1 MKTDIL
7 TTAADSFTGMPVDTP
22 AENDAGNVFADGS
35 NDFADEEKARRRAQ
49 MKAAAKTLFRTDI
62 SKMDD
67 AAVAGFYT
75 ACARGLFGI
84 EDPDGRVAFGRRAG
98 DARANV
104 GLLRDFCNG
113 NYSVIRDP
121 EYDKWAA
128 MDEERKFRYALE
140 HEGAAA
146 KTKGWLAGN
155 RGATMMELAG
165 AGMPGAQFGNVF
177 QNMAAPNRDET
188 IRRVKYENLTP
199 EEQQVYR
206 DDVIGRF
213 EDKLSKRQVL
223 ATYLA
228 ATEGLS
234 DRAAMLLANTYNGL
248 QNQDRDNP
256 YFHDKGTVDV
266 DAVEALPDDAKDRFY
281 TALAIMRGD
290 RKKGHL
296 LFMPTDFSDDT
307 VLNRAQLALYGLQ
320 TSVLDLFSD
329 TYAMGRDAA
338 RWTYAKTVMGDEAR
352 KNYFRR
358 WDAEQRAQRALEQG
372 LPEADSWIGEMVQSL
387 GENSHWFIPYGAI
400 AKGGGLVKAGKAAKA
415 TAALRGE
422 VAGIQKAAAQAGAA
436 ASGASLGEVGRAAAR
451 SGMMTGPGVDL
462 WKRQMAAVEHFT
474 QELRAAGDA
483 ARKADAMRKSGRAL
497 WTAGQASAF
506 SAFSE
511 EYIANCDAAGISRE
525 ESVPMSAIVGL
536 VNAKVEQLYVPGL
549 ESSLTPVQVKSLM
562 LASGLRAFRSEGAA
576 GFRKWAANYVAK
588 GVSEGVKVT
597 LSEGAVEEPIQQLV
611 TEWGKE
617 IAKSADELRERGWG
631 GIALAWGKFIHDN
644 FAADGGFENFVR
656 NGLGTYVDT
665 AVDMVPSSVG
675 FGLTTNFNAKMGQRR
690 RNRAR
695 RRENLKKWEAAKQH
709 ALANGRE
716 EPVLPRMLSHDASG
730 RVVFNPDGVDYD
742 EGVADVVARAMETRN
757 AIGAYWESKGDRD
770 AQAGNRLVQAVT
782 DARAIWRDGDGDKL
796 GRIAE
801 TVGVDQKTAEV
812 VCQYLEAES
821 EAEAYSPNVRA
832 WTSINLSSA
841 DISEDTIR
849 SVLPGYV
856 DGSFM
861 ADAEGGTYAARV
873 RLADGTERTI
883 AYRVGDISAEL
894 VADVAENEKEDSAF
908 GRSYDARMKQGAEGA
923 ERTWASLSDAERHRI
938 AVDAAARVNG
948 FSSGRAGVLEMKD
961 ADGRTVRV
969 NADDVIYLASG
980 RLADVGYSAMAHMGT
995 ARHETFHALW
1005 RFAATSYTDVQLQEM
1020 ARTLG
1025 VDTASDTWRVD
1036 LDEAMAHQM
1045 EEYASGH
1052 YVTHVAET
1060 QLGKLLDSGAAKF
1073 IDVLSRFG
1081 LGDEVVNAKTG
1092 RPFAL
1097 ADFYDAVL
1105 RGEIG
1110 SGATGV
1116 EHVATEAHAPK
1127 AESSAAKGAGVPME
1141 VSEEE
1146 RAAVS
1151 ADLTADQAAEQ
1162 ETAAENAP
1170 AAPVNAESA
1179 PVNAES
1185 SPVNAE
1191 AAPAKAAPK
1200 AGGSLDN
1207 PADASVTDARFYR
1220 IGAGEGVDIVGELV
1234 VSDARDLKTSYKGTL
1249 EDASLQNRGETE
1261 EGRALVEKIAARPDP
1276 LQVGTV
1282 QPRANN
1288 GFIWATPSGN
1298 VFIGNTRES
1307 GITKAYER
1315 GNAENV
1321 RAYMLAEAQRRGL
1334 EVPEGCG
1341 QPVVHFVL
1349 RRIESA
1355 DGSATIQDVVRM
1367 TNESV
1372 NRGMNVYE
1380 TARNDADVLV
1390 GNNLVPGIA
1399 LRPDGL
1405 VDTDRSAD
1413 AIGSFRRL
1421 TNAQGMIDENTGM
1434 LTEEGQT
1441 RLSNAV
1447 LAALLGNGNADL
1459 LRKIVS
1465 ESARLDI
1472 ENEKR
1477 ALMRCA
1483 AELMDLAAKKPE
1495 FDLRQPLAEAL
1506 RYYVEWRDADETRR
1520 AEAGKSRHDW
1530 YARTKDGARR
1540 RGLAWADHMA
1550 QQDMFRTPSAD
1561 AKLLGDLLAASRD
1574 LRSFEADDR
1583 ETEAGKQRAQ
1593 RLVADYI
1600 GDYVRNARAV
1610 NTETVDMFGTPP
1622 ASRTD
1627 VLEAQRTRDGSKR
1640 FSFRTSEQIDRDDGT
1655 DLSELEKAIAGNLKR
1670 GAKAR
1675 GAQRHYRISK
1685 TSDIVR
1691 EVLGGEYF
1699 TVSTKVVNDHAGKD
1713 GDHVVSADDWNHIS
1727 EALRDPLVIARYA
1740 IKSKD
1745 GRRIY
1750 LPNAYHV
1757 WVETLINGH
1766 YAMVG
1771 VEVKSPAR
1779 NILVNSITTVF
1790 GDEHISVNQQDVV
1803 YSRKDGEGIRTLL
1816 GGPNPREY
1824 SGSPQRVE
1832 IVPQSAG
1839 DVNGENFRKWFAGS
1853 KVVDADGNPQ
1863 VVYRGASFDPLAQRE
1878 KDGQRRFSIAER
1890 HDELMRSSAEYRD
1903 VYDRYHD
1910 ADGSAKPGWL
1920 KAPNG
1925 RDTNLEPYQWVQ
1937 VRTPSFMRWFGD
1949 WMAAA
1954 EMAPSSMDSVSVKK
1968 IVARGI
1974 HEAISKGQPL
1984 DANDESRI
1992 ARILEGVNA
2001 DSSKISDVSVYP
2013 KTEASPLPNNQTGRR
2028 DATDTGRKPHVD
2040 RKISYFLEGIKDDS
2054 SKIVDEN
2061 GEPLV
2066 VYRGA
2071 SFDPLAQEPGKGVIR
2086 PESYFTADPEYAKR
2100 YGDVRAY
2107 YLRIRKPFDVRNAED
2122 AKRLAEFYPAGYQFA
2137 TGHNGALD
2145 WGEMANFELDE
2156 LREKYPEYDGIVLD
2170 EGGDPLPDG
2179 SVKYRGVSYVP
2190 FDGGAQVKSAT
2201 DNNGEYSLD
2210 NPDVRFSISGIYTG
2224 SAADYEKPDLHY
2236 IGTGEGSQV
2245 YGWGLYASN
2254 VRGVAEQYAT
2264 SEVAHK
2270 GMPGTVRKN
2279 GKPASGDVDE
2289 IVSSYLESASS
2300 SFDDDMP
2307 SKSEIVEAALMRM
2320 RRFSDDEV
2328 ISKAIKELET
2338 NSDQWAIERHSGNIY
2353 EQTFF
2358 TNRKPGDESHLLSW
2372 YEPVTEENLDR
2383 ILEGLKKE
2391 GISDRFKDMYW
2402 LRYKGMSSYLES
2414 NDIKGALLDN
2424 GSTGDA
2430 VYQQLTSIIGSP
2442 KEASEFLARAGI
2454 DGVKYPVDSYG
2465 KQMKDGEEAGW
2476 NYVSFRDDNINVDHK
2491 WVDGQRRFSVVADV
2505 NTAAALDPD
2514 AVDLARFSHATRDTF
2529 PRFSVTVPEGP
2540 YPTERLDG
2548 ELKRISGRRMTNDAT
2563 GMVAVVNSVQR
2574 RKIES
2579 NAAVRKSESNGF
2591 TRDEHNAVASLIE
2604 PLWRCA
2610 EPASSHPDGNGAPG
2624 VSIHRFVSLAYLGER
2639 EVFPYLTLK
2648 QLNQDDSRIYS
2659 VELEKIETLE
2669 GTLKDRGLSSSSVEE
2684 IVSKLR
2690 NKFNAGQ
2697 AAFRRFS
2704 LDLMRARASAPENAA
2719 KAKTPEGERAEVRG
2733 RGRFS
2738 FEFPRLDTMS
2748 DDELIAA
2755 AVATRIALGKSDK
2768 TSERAVKITTVQKMM
2783 KSVHPGWD
2791 ARKIGVESQ
2800 RVVQGAQ
2807 KMARQIRADL
2817 DRGVSESLVLEHLPD
2832 AMRRQFG
2839 AEMRQQA
2846 RQGARLGTYQQRA
2859 ATAVEERQARIV
2871 EEAVKVQSGVETKL
2885 LENAYGVDLSQTL
2898 MNLVENPFL
2907 KKDKD
2912 GNYVPAGAGKQA
2924 AEDVTGVV
2932 QEDAPQKEVEEHVRR
2947 AVDEVV
2953 KVSAKKRAEEERA
2966 RRNRENAAGHDAEVE
2981 AAMAAG
2987 SGEDGEASLAGAD
3000 VVDIATRRE
3009 GINLEDPRQ
3018 LAHFVVELSRRYWI
3032 DSHGL
3037 KNDANVWAD
3046 AVALQF
3052 LRKTAANVY
3061 GKLAADIAYS
3071 QARATAARAIDG
3083 FENVPTVQGL
3093 LSEMTYVGQVIN
3105 AKKIRETQQQLCEK
3119 LDLFLRE
3126 KLGAQG
3132 RFKPDNEELH
3142 RKVSAEVELRARYMR
3157 HAMWLTPDAA
3167 AEEAKEIQREI
3178 DIAATDFE
3186 GEGHDVDQSRVMVE
3200 GIRKLNVLREFGAL
3214 RYKPVGRIE
3223 EAIAYWEDMER
3234 GSGEEIARE
3243 ALDREVRTKKAAA
3256 VLARAFHDTA
3266 RKYVR
3271 EGRDLGAMLGDY
3283 MQSHMGF
3290 MNLLRDMTRYASD
3303 ADAQAA
3309 ENVFRWLELE
3319 IQKAGTAA
3327 SVEKRR
3333 HADALAQAVKQ
3344 IYGRDFAKV
3353 LSEFADEDA
3362 RFAPFMGTVD
3372 GQRVRPT
3379 KGRAIQLMVSLLQVG
3394 RKIEVEDPE
3403 KPGEFIVQWEGGY
3416 HDNIVKFHREAQAAQ
3431 IAALLTPADLNLV
3444 KWLGQWYESNRQ
3456 ELSGVCESLFGIGV
3470 YAETSNYFP
3479 VKMLLEKQ
3487 GLEKGDAVGWSIF
3500 PRALTP
3506 RVKNER
3512 DFDTSADVLQ
3522 MFMSRME
3529 EGAQWKAHARLGL
3542 EMRGIFG
3549 RAELQAAIAASH
3561 GNKANATVLGFVTD
3575 TLAGHGTYDRG
3586 DNGATYYTDIV
3597 RGWAALGALGANV
3610 GVMVRQPTSIP
3621 AFGFEIGLAKTAKHM
3636 LTAFT
3641 PDGMDAMRRIF
3652 DSDQRKVRWDTGNTE
3667 AVKNALASSGSG
3679 MMMRLWKASMITNKL
3694 GDVVPALVVGQGIY
3708 RECLEKGMS
3717 EEDAMA
3723 YTWMLVERTQQ
3734 SSRIENQAQFQRRS
3748 KYGRAIYQFLS
3759 TQQQYLQYELRAVR
3773 AVMAKPGD
3781 ASRWARLAGTVTLNH
3796 FILSSA
3802 YFWVGAMYRRLLG
3815 QEPPEDEL
3823 KDWTV
3828 SMLLGPFGALYG
3840 LGLTCTGALNEWI
3853 KGPQYGGSS
3862 SLPFLSYVGNV
3873 IVRDPAAVV
3882 KAMLDEDAS
3891 WDDVLEELGKWAAD
3905 QNALFRDMRKI
3916 KKNYFDKD

>member
-155 RGATMMELAG
+155 RGATLKELAG

-188 IRRVKYENLTP
+188 VRRVKYENLTP

-248 QNQDRDNP
+248 QKQDRDNP
-256 YFHDKGTVDV
+256 YFYDKGTVDV
-266 DAVEALPDDAKDRFY
+266 DAVEALPDDEKDRFY

-307 VLNRAQLALYGLQ
+307 ALNRAQLALYGLQ

-358 WDAEQRAQRALEQG
+358 WDAEQRAQRVLEQG

-483 ARKADAMRKSGRAL
+483 ARKADTMRKSGRAL

-695 RRENLKKWEAAKQH
+695 RRENLKKWEAAKQY

-757 AIGAYWESKGDRD
+757 AIGAYWESKGDTD
-770 AQAGNRLVQAVT
+770 ARAGNRLVQAVT

-894 VADVAENEKEDSAF
+894 MADVAENEKEDSAF

-923 ERTWASLSDAERHRI
+923 ARTWASLSDAERHRI
-938 AVDAAARVNG
+938 AVEAAARVNG

-1127 AESSAAKGAGVPME
+1127 AESSAAKGSGVPME
-1141 VSEEE
+1141 VSEED

-1151 ADLTADQAAEQ
+1151 ADLTAAQAAEQ

-1185 SPVNAE
+1185 APVNAE
-1191 AAPAKAAPK
+1191 SAPVNAESAPAKAAPK

-1249 EDASLQNRGETE
+1249 EDASLQNRGDTE

-1600 GDYVRNARAV
+1600 GDYIRNARAV

-1627 VLEAQRTRDGSKR
+1627 VLEAQRTRDGRRR
-1640 FSFRTSEQIDRDDGT
+1640 FSMNVSDETKHYFASRHDTSSWTIRKEPSEVLAMQTVEFGDVQP
-1655 DLSELEKAIAGNLKR
+1655 LSEKTDNRSVRTALKDLFRADDPVLNEESNEKAVFPGSIAGKLMSQSGADMNRIGRLLKPLFKSAVLSWTEPEMKMD
-1670 GAKAR
+1670 GHTFHFENK
-1675 GAQRHYRISK
+1675 GYRMFVNK
-1685 TSDIVR
+1685 FRVGGDVEMFVR
-1691 EVLGGEYF
+1691 F
-1699 TVSTKVVNDHAGKD
+1699 TVRDQKGDGSRMALHHATVSDVELYKESAAD
-1713 GDHVVSADDWNHIS
+1713 SHPVDKTGDDRAFVDYKLAKFFAPVHG
-1727 EALRDPLVIARYA
+1727 E
-1740 IKSKD
+1740 SK
-1745 GRRIY
+1745 
-1750 LPNAYHV
+1750 
-1757 WVETLINGH
+1757 
-1766 YAMVG
+1766 VG
-1771 VEVKSPAR
+1771 VRTPPA
-1779 NILVNSITTVF
+1779 
-1790 GDEHISVNQQDVV
+1790 
-1803 YSRKDGEGIRTLL
+1803 SRTGAFDAA
-1816 GGPNPREY
+1816 NPD
-1824 SGSPQRVE
+1824 
-1832 IVPQSAG
+1832 I
-1839 DVNGENFRKWFAGS
+1839 
-1853 KVVDADGNPQ
+1853 
-1863 VVYRGASFDPLAQRE
+1863 
-1878 KDGQRRFSIAER
+1878 RFSIAER

-1949 WMAAA
+1949 WIKNEVTKRWFDVAKADVVTGLAPVDVSSFGALPDKKSIANAFRGFGIVTNSRDGRSVRFPANSAGKMVYQKQFAAA
-1954 EMAPSSMDSVSVKK
+1954 FGELFKTAVRAWSEKENPVEGHKPHANIENFHSYVNKFTDGRREFYVRFTV
-1968 IVARGI
+1968 R
-1974 HEAISKGQPL
+1974 ESK
-1984 DANDESRI
+1984 DEGSDIRDNVH
-1992 ARILEGVNA
+1992 AAE
-2001 DSSKISDVSVYP
+2001 ISDVSVYQ

-2028 DATDTGRKPHVD
+2028 DASDTGRKPHVD

-2061 GEPLV
+2061 GEPRILWHGTNWNPLKEKNGKAV
-2066 VYRGA
+2066 FDERLLGTASGDNGFFGRGHYFAYTEGEASFYGRNVIPAFLRIENPFDYEKELATLWGKRTSTGMAGNLAPAVNLAEKFPEIANGFTATYRGEYVEDQGYELKEISLVDFA
-2071 SFDPLAQEPGKGVIR
+2071 KEAERIRREVKFEVVKIENSNDIVVRAEPHKEKHGGFEWTEYRYEQRFYNENDANDELLLVYDYLENIAFPGLELPKITDVMQTREFTDAIKAKGHDGVIQS
-2086 PESYFTADPEYAKR
+2086 EN
-2100 YGDVRAY
+2100 GDEAVV
-2107 YLRIRKPFDVRNAED
+2107 FDSN
-2122 AKRLAEFYPAGYQFA
+2122 
-2137 TGHNGALD
+2137 
-2145 WGEMANFELDE
+2145 
-2156 LREKYPEYDGIVLD
+2156 
-2170 EGGDPLPDG
+2170 
-2179 SVKYRGVSYVP
+2179 
-2190 FDGGAQVKSAT
+2190 QVKSA
-2201 DNNGEYSLD
+2201 DANNGDFSRNND
-2210 NPDVRFSISGIYTG
+2210 DVRYSIAGIVKLYNEENAGMSG
-2224 SAADYEKPDLHY
+2224 SANKS
-2236 IGTGEGSQV
+2236 EGARV
-2245 YGWGLYASN
+2245 FFDRIIA
-2254 VRGVAEQYAT
+2254 QYL
-2264 SEVAHK
+2264 HK
-2270 GMPGTVRKN
+2270 GYTKN
-2279 GKPASGDVDE
+2279 WRNA
-2289 IVSSYLESASS
+2289 
-2300 SFDDDMP
+2300 
-2307 SKSEIVEAALMRM
+2307 
-2320 RRFSDDEV
+2320 
-2328 ISKAIKELET
+2328 
-2338 NSDQWAIERHSGNIY
+2338 
-2353 EQTFF
+2353 
-2358 TNRKPGDESHLLSW
+2358 
-2372 YEPVTEENLDR
+2372 
-2383 ILEGLKKE
+2383 
-2391 GISDRFKDMYW
+2391 
-2402 LRYKGMSSYLES
+2402 
-2414 NDIKGALLDN
+2414 
-2424 GSTGDA
+2424 
-2430 VYQQLTSIIGSP
+2430 
-2442 KEASEFLARAGI
+2442 FL
-2454 DGVKYPVDSYG
+2454 
-2465 KQMKDGEEAGW
+2465 
-2476 NYVSFRDDNINVDHK
+2476 
-2491 WVDGQRRFSVVADV
+2491 
-2505 NTAAALDPD
+2505 
-2514 AVDLARFSHATRDTF
+2514 
-2529 PRFSVTVPEGP
+2529 
-2540 YPTERLDG
+2540 
-2548 ELKRISGRRMTNDAT
+2548 
-2563 GMVAVVNSVQR
+2563 
-2574 RKIES
+2574 
-2579 NAAVRKSESNGF
+2579 
-2591 TRDEHNAVASLIE
+2591 
-2604 PLWRCA
+2604 
-2610 EPASSHPDGNGAPG
+2610 
-2624 VSIHRFVSLAYLGER
+2624 
-2639 EVFPYLTLK
+2639 
-2648 QLNQDDSRIYS
+2648 
-2659 VELEKIETLE
+2659 
-2669 GTLKDRGLSSSSVEE
+2669 
-2684 IVSKLR
+2684 
-2690 NKFNAGQ
+2690 
-2697 AAFRRFS
+2697 RFS

-2768 TSERAVKITTVQKMM
+2768 ASERAVKIATVQKMM

-2791 ARKIGVESQ
+2791 ARKIAVESQ

-2817 DRGVSESLVLEHLPD
+2817 DRCVSESLVLEHLPD

-2846 RQGARLGTYQQRA
+2846 RQGARLGTYRQRA

-3046 AVALQF
+3046 AVAVQF

-3167 AEEAKEIQREI
+3167 ADEAKEIQREI
-3178 DIAATDFE
+3178 DIAATDFK

-3214 RYKPVGRIE
+3214 RYKPVGKIE

-3679 MMMRLWKASMITNKL
+3679 PMMRLWKASMITNKL

>member
-7 TTAADSFTGMPVDTP
+7 TTAADSFTGMPADTP

-128 MDEERKFRYALE
+128 MDEEQKFRYAIERESKSAKVKGYLE
-140 HEGAAA
+140 GKRGSTFLEDVSMLGDMPAFGPAAEYELGRRSEIQRRQNYEGLNDEEKA
-146 KTKGWLAGN
+146 K
-155 RGATMMELAG
+155 
-165 AGMPGAQFGNVF
+165 
-177 QNMAAPNRDET
+177 
-188 IRRVKYENLTP
+188 
-199 EEQQVYR
+199 YR
-206 DDVIGRF
+206 ADVIGRY

-248 QNQDRDNP
+248 QKQDRDNP
-256 YFHDKGTVDV
+256 YFYDRGTVDV
-266 DAVEALPDDAKDRFY
+266 DAVEALPDDEKDRFY

-307 VLNRAQLALYGLQ
+307 ALNRAQLALYGLQ

-400 AKGGGLVKAGKAAKA
+400 AKGGGLVKAGKAANA

-695 RRENLKKWEAAKQH
+695 RRENLKKWEAAKQY

-757 AIGAYWESKGDRD
+757 AIGAYWESKGDTD
-770 AQAGNRLVQAVT
+770 ARAGNRLVQAVT

-923 ERTWASLSDAERHRI
+923 ARTWASLSDAERHRI

-1141 VSEEE
+1141 VSEED

-1151 ADLTADQAAEQ
+1151 ADLTAAQAAEQ

-1170 AAPVNAESA
+1170 AAPVNAEAA
-1179 PVNAES
+1179 PA
-1185 SPVNAE
+1185 NAE

-1341 QPVVHFVL
+1341 QPVVYFVL

-1540 RGLAWADHMA
+1540 RGLEWADHMA

-1627 VLEAQRTRDGSKR
+1627 VLA
-1640 FSFRTSEQIDRDDGT
+1640 
-1655 DLSELEKAIAGNLKR
+1655 
-1670 GAKAR
+1670 
-1675 GAQRHYRISK
+1675 
-1685 TSDIVR
+1685 
-1691 EVLGGEYF
+1691 
-1699 TVSTKVVNDHAGKD
+1699 
-1713 GDHVVSADDWNHIS
+1713 
-1727 EALRDPLVIARYA
+1727 
-1740 IKSKD
+1740 
-1745 GRRIY
+1745 
-1750 LPNAYHV
+1750 
-1757 WVETLINGH
+1757 
-1766 YAMVG
+1766 
-1771 VEVKSPAR
+1771 
-1779 NILVNSITTVF
+1779 
-1790 GDEHISVNQQDVV
+1790 
-1803 YSRKDGEGIRTLL
+1803 
-1816 GGPNPREY
+1816 
-1824 SGSPQRVE
+1824 
-1832 IVPQSAG
+1832 
-1839 DVNGENFRKWFAGS
+1839 
-1853 KVVDADGNPQ
+1853 
-1863 VVYRGASFDPLAQRE
+1863 AQRE

-1937 VRTPSFMRWFGD
+1937 VRTPSFTEWFGD

-2001 DSSKISDVSVYP
+2001 DSSKIVDENGEPLVVYHGTNGYESMRVWDERTKQYNTSYGSFTIFKRTVDGLHNAGHFFSSDESNAGGYGSTLYATYLNIKNPLTIDCGGADYSVIRHNGEVHDTYEWAEIAERGGYDGVVFKNIRDGVDYGAMQNTTDEYVAFRSNQIKSATDNTGAFDKQNQDVRYSIAARLDEERRKTVDERLEKEKAQSERRRLSVAAARHDELMRSSAEYRDVYDRYHDADGSAKPGWLKAPNGRDTNLEPYQWVQVRTPSFTEWFGDWIKNEVTKRWFDVAKADVVTGLAPVDVSSFGALPDKKSIANAFRGFGIVTNSRDGRSVRFPANSAGKMVYQKQFAAAFGELFKTAVRAWSEKENPVEGHKPHANIENFHSYVDKFTDGRREFYVRFTVRESKDEGSDIRDNVHAAEISDVSVYQ

-2028 DATDTGRKPHVD
+2028 DASDTGRKPHVD

-2061 GEPLV
+2061 GEPRILWHGTNWNPLKEKNGKAV
-2066 VYRGA
+2066 FDERLLGTASGDNGFFGRGHYFAYTEGEASFYGRNIIPAFLRIENPFDYEKELATLWGKRTSTGMAGNLAPAVNLAEKFPEIANGFTATYRGEYVEDQGYELKEISLVDFA
-2071 SFDPLAQEPGKGVIR
+2071 KEAERIRREVKFEIVKIENSNDIVVRAEPHKEKHGGFEWTEYRYEQRFYNENDANDELLLVYDYLENIAFPGLELPKITDVMQTREFTDAIKAKGHDGVIQS
-2086 PESYFTADPEYAKR
+2086 EN
-2100 YGDVRAY
+2100 GDEAVV
-2107 YLRIRKPFDVRNAED
+2107 FDSN
-2122 AKRLAEFYPAGYQFA
+2122 
-2137 TGHNGALD
+2137 
-2145 WGEMANFELDE
+2145 
-2156 LREKYPEYDGIVLD
+2156 
-2170 EGGDPLPDG
+2170 
-2179 SVKYRGVSYVP
+2179 
-2190 FDGGAQVKSAT
+2190 QVKSA
-2201 DNNGEYSLD
+2201 DANNGDFSRNND
-2210 NPDVRFSISGIYTG
+2210 DVRYSIADIVKLYNEENAGMSG
-2224 SAADYEKPDLHY
+2224 SANKS
-2236 IGTGEGSQV
+2236 EGARV
-2245 YGWGLYASN
+2245 FFD
-2254 VRGVAEQYAT
+2254 RIIEQYL
-2264 SEVAHK
+2264 HK
-2270 GMPGTVRKN
+2270 GYSKN
-2279 GKPASGDVDE
+2279 WRNA
-2289 IVSSYLESASS
+2289 
-2300 SFDDDMP
+2300 
-2307 SKSEIVEAALMRM
+2307 
-2320 RRFSDDEV
+2320 
-2328 ISKAIKELET
+2328 
-2338 NSDQWAIERHSGNIY
+2338 
-2353 EQTFF
+2353 
-2358 TNRKPGDESHLLSW
+2358 
-2372 YEPVTEENLDR
+2372 
-2383 ILEGLKKE
+2383 
-2391 GISDRFKDMYW
+2391 
-2402 LRYKGMSSYLES
+2402 
-2414 NDIKGALLDN
+2414 
-2424 GSTGDA
+2424 
-2430 VYQQLTSIIGSP
+2430 
-2442 KEASEFLARAGI
+2442 FL
-2454 DGVKYPVDSYG
+2454 
-2465 KQMKDGEEAGW
+2465 
-2476 NYVSFRDDNINVDHK
+2476 
-2491 WVDGQRRFSVVADV
+2491 
-2505 NTAAALDPD
+2505 
-2514 AVDLARFSHATRDTF
+2514 
-2529 PRFSVTVPEGP
+2529 
-2540 YPTERLDG
+2540 
-2548 ELKRISGRRMTNDAT
+2548 
-2563 GMVAVVNSVQR
+2563 
-2574 RKIES
+2574 
-2579 NAAVRKSESNGF
+2579 
-2591 TRDEHNAVASLIE
+2591 
-2604 PLWRCA
+2604 
-2610 EPASSHPDGNGAPG
+2610 
-2624 VSIHRFVSLAYLGER
+2624 
-2639 EVFPYLTLK
+2639 
-2648 QLNQDDSRIYS
+2648 
-2659 VELEKIETLE
+2659 
-2669 GTLKDRGLSSSSVEE
+2669 
-2684 IVSKLR
+2684 
-2690 NKFNAGQ
+2690 
-2697 AAFRRFS
+2697 RFS

-2768 TSERAVKITTVQKMM
+2768 ASERAVKITTVQKMM

-2791 ARKIGVESQ
+2791 ARKIAVESQ

-3167 AEEAKEIQREI
+3167 ADEAKEIQREI

-3214 RYKPVGRIE
+3214 RYKPVGKIE

-3679 MMMRLWKASMITNKL
+3679 PMMRLWKASMITNKL

>member
-155 RGATMMELAG
+155 RGATLKELAG

-188 IRRVKYENLTP
+188 VRRVKYENLTP

-248 QNQDRDNP
+248 QKQDRDNP
-256 YFHDKGTVDV
+256 YFYDKGTVDV
-266 DAVEALPDDAKDRFY
+266 DAVEALPDDEKDRFY

-307 VLNRAQLALYGLQ
+307 ALNRAQLALYGLQ

-358 WDAEQRAQRALEQG
+358 WDAEQRAQRVLEQG

-483 ARKADAMRKSGRAL
+483 ARKADTMRKSGRAL

-695 RRENLKKWEAAKQH
+695 RRENLKKWEAAKQY

-757 AIGAYWESKGDRD
+757 AIGAYWESKGDTD
-770 AQAGNRLVQAVT
+770 ARAGNRLVQAVT

-894 VADVAENEKEDSAF
+894 MADVAENEKEDSAF

-923 ERTWASLSDAERHRI
+923 ARTWASLSDAERHRI
-938 AVDAAARVNG
+938 AVEAAARVNG

-1116 EHVATEAHAPK
+1116 EHVATDAHAPK

-1141 VSEEE
+1141 VSEED

-1151 ADLTADQAAEQ
+1151 ADLTAAQAAEQ

-1185 SPVNAE
+1185 APVNAE
-1191 AAPAKAAPK
+1191 SAPVNAESAPAKAAPK

-1249 EDASLQNRGETE
+1249 EDASLQNRGDTE

-1600 GDYVRNARAV
+1600 GDYIRNARAV

-1627 VLEAQRTRDGSKR
+1627 VLEAQRTRDGRRR
-1640 FSFRTSEQIDRDDGT
+1640 FSMNVSDETKHYFASRHDTSSWTIRKEPSEVLAMQTVEFGDVQP
-1655 DLSELEKAIAGNLKR
+1655 LSEKTDNRSVRTALKDLFRADDPVLNEESNEKAVFPGSIAGKLMSQSGADMNRIGRLLKPLFKSAVLSWTEPEMKMD
-1670 GAKAR
+1670 GHTFHFENK
-1675 GAQRHYRISK
+1675 GYRMFVNK
-1685 TSDIVR
+1685 FRVGGDVEMFVR
-1691 EVLGGEYF
+1691 F
-1699 TVSTKVVNDHAGKD
+1699 TVRDQKGDGSRMALHHATVSDVELYKESAAD
-1713 GDHVVSADDWNHIS
+1713 SHPVDKTGDDRAFVDYKLAKFFAPVHG
-1727 EALRDPLVIARYA
+1727 E
-1740 IKSKD
+1740 SK
-1745 GRRIY
+1745 
-1750 LPNAYHV
+1750 
-1757 WVETLINGH
+1757 
-1766 YAMVG
+1766 VG
-1771 VEVKSPAR
+1771 VRTPPA
-1779 NILVNSITTVF
+1779 
-1790 GDEHISVNQQDVV
+1790 
-1803 YSRKDGEGIRTLL
+1803 SRTGAFDAA
-1816 GGPNPREY
+1816 NPD
-1824 SGSPQRVE
+1824 
-1832 IVPQSAG
+1832 I
-1839 DVNGENFRKWFAGS
+1839 
-1853 KVVDADGNPQ
+1853 
-1863 VVYRGASFDPLAQRE
+1863 
-1878 KDGQRRFSIAER
+1878 RFSIAER

-1949 WMAAA
+1949 WIKNEVTKRWFDVAKADVVTGLAPVDVSSFGALPDKKSIANAFRGFGIVTNSRDGRSVRFPANSAGKMVYQKQFAAA
-1954 EMAPSSMDSVSVKK
+1954 FGELFKTAVRAWSEKENPVEGHKPHANIENFHSYVNKFTDGRREFYVRFTV
-1968 IVARGI
+1968 R
-1974 HEAISKGQPL
+1974 ESK
-1984 DANDESRI
+1984 DEGSDIRDNVH
-1992 ARILEGVNA
+1992 AAE
-2001 DSSKISDVSVYP
+2001 ISDVSVYQ

-2028 DATDTGRKPHVD
+2028 DASDTGRKPHVD

-2061 GEPLV
+2061 GEPRILWHGTNWNPLKEKNGKAV
-2066 VYRGA
+2066 FDERLLGTASGDNGFFGRGHYFAYTEGEASFYGRNVIPAFLRIENPFDYEKELATLWGKRTSTGMAGNLAPAVNLAEKFPEIANGFTATYRGEYVEDQGYELKEISLVDFA
-2071 SFDPLAQEPGKGVIR
+2071 KEAERIRREVKFEVVKIENSNDIVVRAEPHKEKHGGFEWTEYRYEQRFYNENDANDELLLVYDYLENIAFPGLELPKITDVMQTREFTDAIKAKGHDGVIQS
-2086 PESYFTADPEYAKR
+2086 EN
-2100 YGDVRAY
+2100 GDEAVV
-2107 YLRIRKPFDVRNAED
+2107 FDSN
-2122 AKRLAEFYPAGYQFA
+2122 
-2137 TGHNGALD
+2137 
-2145 WGEMANFELDE
+2145 
-2156 LREKYPEYDGIVLD
+2156 
-2170 EGGDPLPDG
+2170 
-2179 SVKYRGVSYVP
+2179 
-2190 FDGGAQVKSAT
+2190 QVKSA
-2201 DNNGEYSLD
+2201 DANNGDFSRNND
-2210 NPDVRFSISGIYTG
+2210 DVRYSIAGIVKLYNEENAGMSG
-2224 SAADYEKPDLHY
+2224 SANKS
-2236 IGTGEGSQV
+2236 EGARV
-2245 YGWGLYASN
+2245 FFDRIIA
-2254 VRGVAEQYAT
+2254 QYL
-2264 SEVAHK
+2264 HK
-2270 GMPGTVRKN
+2270 GYTKN
-2279 GKPASGDVDE
+2279 WRNA
-2289 IVSSYLESASS
+2289 
-2300 SFDDDMP
+2300 
-2307 SKSEIVEAALMRM
+2307 
-2320 RRFSDDEV
+2320 
-2328 ISKAIKELET
+2328 
-2338 NSDQWAIERHSGNIY
+2338 
-2353 EQTFF
+2353 
-2358 TNRKPGDESHLLSW
+2358 
-2372 YEPVTEENLDR
+2372 
-2383 ILEGLKKE
+2383 
-2391 GISDRFKDMYW
+2391 
-2402 LRYKGMSSYLES
+2402 
-2414 NDIKGALLDN
+2414 
-2424 GSTGDA
+2424 
-2430 VYQQLTSIIGSP
+2430 
-2442 KEASEFLARAGI
+2442 FL
-2454 DGVKYPVDSYG
+2454 
-2465 KQMKDGEEAGW
+2465 
-2476 NYVSFRDDNINVDHK
+2476 
-2491 WVDGQRRFSVVADV
+2491 
-2505 NTAAALDPD
+2505 
-2514 AVDLARFSHATRDTF
+2514 
-2529 PRFSVTVPEGP
+2529 
-2540 YPTERLDG
+2540 
-2548 ELKRISGRRMTNDAT
+2548 
-2563 GMVAVVNSVQR
+2563 
-2574 RKIES
+2574 
-2579 NAAVRKSESNGF
+2579 
-2591 TRDEHNAVASLIE
+2591 
-2604 PLWRCA
+2604 
-2610 EPASSHPDGNGAPG
+2610 
-2624 VSIHRFVSLAYLGER
+2624 
-2639 EVFPYLTLK
+2639 
-2648 QLNQDDSRIYS
+2648 
-2659 VELEKIETLE
+2659 
-2669 GTLKDRGLSSSSVEE
+2669 
-2684 IVSKLR
+2684 
-2690 NKFNAGQ
+2690 
-2697 AAFRRFS
+2697 RFS

-2768 TSERAVKITTVQKMM
+2768 ASERAVKIATVQKMM

-2791 ARKIGVESQ
+2791 ARKIAVESQ

-2846 RQGARLGTYQQRA
+2846 RQGARLGTYRQRA

-3046 AVALQF
+3046 AVAVQF

-3167 AEEAKEIQREI
+3167 ADEAKEIQREI
-3178 DIAATDFE
+3178 DIAATDFK

-3214 RYKPVGRIE
+3214 RYKPVGKIE

-3679 MMMRLWKASMITNKL
+3679 PMMRLWKASMITNKL

>member
-140 HEGAAA
+140 RESKSAKVKGYLEGKRGSTFLEDVSMLGDMPAFGPAAEYELDRRSEIQRRQNYEGLNDEEKA
-146 KTKGWLAGN
+146 K
-155 RGATMMELAG
+155 
-165 AGMPGAQFGNVF
+165 
-177 QNMAAPNRDET
+177 
-188 IRRVKYENLTP
+188 
-199 EEQQVYR
+199 YR
-206 DDVIGRF
+206 ADVIGRY
-213 EDKLSKRQVL
+213 EDKLSKRHVL

-248 QNQDRDNP
+248 QKQDRDNP
-256 YFHDKGTVDV
+256 YFHDRGTVDV
-266 DAVEALPDDAKDRFY
+266 DAVEALPDDEKDRFY

-307 VLNRAQLALYGLQ
+307 ALNRAQLALYGLQ

-483 ARKADAMRKSGRAL
+483 ARKADTMRKSGRAL

-695 RRENLKKWEAAKQH
+695 RRENLKKWEAAKQY

-770 AQAGNRLVQAVT
+770 ARAGNRLVQAVT

-923 ERTWASLSDAERHRI
+923 ARTWASLSDAERHRI

-1141 VSEEE
+1141 VSEED
-1146 RAAVS
+1146 RAALS
-1151 ADLTADQAAEQ
+1151 ADLTAAQAAEQ

-1170 AAPVNAESA
+1170 AAPVNAE
-1179 PVNAES
+1179 
-1185 SPVNAE
+1185 
-1191 AAPAKAAPK
+1191 AAPSKAAPK

-1390 GNNLVPGIA
+1390 ANNLVPGIA

-1540 RGLAWADHMA
+1540 RGLEWADHMA

-1627 VLEAQRTRDGSKR
+1627 VLEAQRTRDGRRR
-1640 FSFRTSEQIDRDDGT
+1640 FSMNVSDETKHYFASRHDTSSWTIRKEPSEVLAMQTVEFGDVQP
-1655 DLSELEKAIAGNLKR
+1655 LSEKTDNRSVRTALKDLFRADDPVLNEESNEKAVFPGSIAGKLMSQSGADMNRIGRLLKPLFKSAVLSWTEPEMKMD
-1670 GAKAR
+1670 GHTFHFENK
-1675 GAQRHYRISK
+1675 GYRMFVNK
-1685 TSDIVR
+1685 FRVGGDVEMFVR
-1691 EVLGGEYF
+1691 F
-1699 TVSTKVVNDHAGKD
+1699 TVRDQKGDGSRMALHHATVSDVELYKESAAD
-1713 GDHVVSADDWNHIS
+1713 SHPVDKTGDDRAFVDYKLAKFFAPVHG
-1727 EALRDPLVIARYA
+1727 E
-1740 IKSKD
+1740 SK
-1745 GRRIY
+1745 
-1750 LPNAYHV
+1750 
-1757 WVETLINGH
+1757 
-1766 YAMVG
+1766 VG
-1771 VEVKSPAR
+1771 VRTPPA
-1779 NILVNSITTVF
+1779 
-1790 GDEHISVNQQDVV
+1790 
-1803 YSRKDGEGIRTLL
+1803 SRTGAFDAA
-1816 GGPNPREY
+1816 NPD
-1824 SGSPQRVE
+1824 
-1832 IVPQSAG
+1832 I
-1839 DVNGENFRKWFAGS
+1839 
-1853 KVVDADGNPQ
+1853 
-1863 VVYRGASFDPLAQRE
+1863 
-1878 KDGQRRFSIAER
+1878 RFSIAER

-1937 VRTPSFMRWFGD
+1937 VRTPSFMKWFGD

-2040 RKISYFLEGIKDDS
+2040 RKVSYFLEGIKDDS

-2100 YGDVRAY
+2100 YGNVRAY
-2107 YLRIRKPFDVRNAED
+2107 YIRITKPFDVRNAED
-2122 AKRLAEFYPAGYQFA
+2122 VKRLAEFYPAGYQFA

-2156 LREKYPEYDGIVLD
+2156 LREKYPEYDGIVMD

-2179 SVKYRGVSYVP
+2179 SVKYRGVSYMP

-2279 GKPASGDVDE
+2279 GKPASGEVDE

-2372 YEPVTEENLDR
+2372 YEPVSEENLGR

-2442 KEASEFLARAGI
+2442 KEASEFLARADI

-2465 KQMKDGEEAGW
+2465 KQVKDGEEAGW

-2491 WVDGQRRFSVVADV
+2491 WVDGQKRFSMNGNPGSISDETRREFAEDPKTSRWTVFTEPSVVRDMSPV
-2505 NTAAALDPD
+2505 PVKDIPPVTSALD
-2514 AVDLARFSHATRDTF
+2514 
-2529 PRFSVTVPEGP
+2529 
-2540 YPTERLDG
+2540 
-2548 ELKRISGRRMTNDAT
+2548 N
-2563 GMVAVVNSVQR
+2563 NSVEKAIQKMFLEFGDVENKNDGYR
-2574 RKIES
+2574 VVFNRSDAGKMMMQSGVDMRTFAPQMKHLFETSVHAFDNPQERIPGHKFRKNVIGFRHYVNKVRMADGGEYYIRFTVREETGNRNGVHLATVS
-2579 NAAVRKSESNGF
+2579 DVKLYNEENAGMSGSANKSEGARVFFDRIIAQYLHKGYTKNW
-2591 TRDEHNAVASLIE
+2591 RD
-2604 PLWRCA
+2604 
-2610 EPASSHPDGNGAPG
+2610 
-2624 VSIHRFVSLAYLGER
+2624 
-2639 EVFPYLTLK
+2639 
-2648 QLNQDDSRIYS
+2648 
-2659 VELEKIETLE
+2659 
-2669 GTLKDRGLSSSSVEE
+2669 
-2684 IVSKLR
+2684 
-2690 NKFNAGQ
+2690 
-2697 AAFRRFS
+2697 AFLRFS

-2719 KAKTPEGERAEVRG
+2719 KAKTPEGKRAEVRG

-2768 TSERAVKITTVQKMM
+2768 ASERAVKITTVQKMM

-2791 ARKIGVESQ
+2791 ARKIAVESQ

-2846 RQGARLGTYQQRA
+2846 RQGARLGTYRQRA

-2981 AAMAAG
+2981 AAMSAG
-2987 SGEDGEASLAGAD
+2987 SGDDGEASLAGAD

-3167 AEEAKEIQREI
+3167 ADEAKEIQREI

-3456 ELSGVCESLFGIGV
+3456 ELSGVCKSLFGIGV

-3561 GNKANATVLGFVTD
+3561 GHKANATVLGFVTD

-3781 ASRWARLAGTVTLNH
+3781 ASRWARIAGTVTLNH